1 MYSGV
6 GMWRL
11 VLTLGLGLLTFAA
24 SAAAESRFEH
34 SLRMLAPGERLVQ
47 LCDYTAMKRIRHD
60 HRRFRPDR
68 AVADAVGDPT
78 INKNTVIAKG
88 GAFRSRHKWYA
99 LSYRCTAA
107 PRNME
112 VLSFSYKIG
121 GEIPEDKWA
130 AYGLW
135 Q

>member
-1 MYSGV
+1 MR
-6 GMWRL
+6 RL
-11 VLTLGLGLLTFAA
+11 VLTLGLGLLTFTV
-24 SAAAESRFEH
+24 SAAAETPFER
-34 SLRMLAPGERLVQ
+34 SLLRLAPGERLVQ

-60 HRRFRPDR
+60 HRQFRPDR
-68 AVADAVGDPT
+68 AVADANGDP
-78 INKNTVIAKG
+78 IVNKNTVIAKG
-88 GAFRSRHKWYA
+88 GAFRSRKKWYT
-99 LSYRCTAA
+99 LSFRCTAS
-107 PRNME
+107 PDNMK